1 MHRAPAVNFPFI
13 RSRWH
18 GRCIA
23 FLSLLSL
30 ASTGAFIRAQ
40 PVIDTRSAALVLL
53 VLLTSTVACIRWRK
67 SPSGCLHWDGQQW
80 SWSQREDAPQACRLS
95 MLMDFQRVVL
105 VLLRT
110 DARHPVWLWLEATP
124 GDTNWQTLRRAM
136 VSSQSP
142 SSEDSPADAPVQGE
156 GAE

>member
-18 GRCIA
+18 GRCVA
-23 FLSLLSL
+23 ALSLLSL

-40 PVIDTRSAALVLL
+40 PLPDTRSAVLVCL
-53 VLLTSTVACIRWRK
+53 VLLTSTFAWIRWRK
-67 SPSGCLHWDGQQW
+67 SASGCLHWDGQQW
-80 SWSQREDAPQACRLS
+80 FWSQRKDARQPCRLS

-110 DARHPVWLWLEATP
+110 ETRRPVWLWLEAMP
-124 GDTNWQTLRRAM
+124 GDANWLRLRRAM

-142 SSEDSPADAPVQGE
+142 SGEDSPVDAPVQEE
-156 GAE
+156 GAA